1 MPLQI
6 RGSARIRC
14 GDTQVSRVRVI
25 ASIHVKLI
33 KLIPTFR
40 VIAEKVQPPKEFSL
54 LSRTADT
61 DQKAWRKRQ
70 IAYKLSKRGTVTQ
83 AVTDIIL
90 CSKLKIAPDGFKLA
104 GDINGVLI
112 CYKTGAIPVRL
123 PPPVPGSSCE
133 VEQALNRLNL
143 HGQRTARGP
152 VSGLIWIDIAIDR
165 ALRYCQLYSK
175 NGLLAA
181 QLPLAE
187 NGIHLWMP

>member
-1 MPLQI
+1 MPIQI
-6 RGSARIRC
+6 GGTARIRC
-14 GDTQVSRVRVI
+14 RDTQVSGVLI
-25 ASIHVKLI
+25 IESTSVKLTY
-33 KLIPTFR
+33 LIPTYR
-40 VIAEKVQPPKEFSL
+40 VIAEKVPPPKEFSL

-152 VSGLIWIDIAIDR
+152 VSELIWIDIAIDR
-165 ALRYCQLYSK
+165 GIALRPCQLYSK
-175 NGLLAA
+175 LSELYKDRTSSCPVASS
-181 QLPLAE
+181 
-187 NGIHLWMP
+187 

>member
-1 MPLQI
+1 MP
-6 RGSARIRC
+6 
-14 GDTQVSRVRVI
+14 
-25 ASIHVKLI
+25 
-33 KLIPTFR
+33 
-40 VIAEKVQPPKEFSL
+40 PPKEFSL

-123 PPPVPGSSCE
+123 PPPVPGITCE

-143 HGQRTARGP
+143 RGSRGP
-152 VSGLIWIDIAIDR
+152 VSFFFLSMLLEIKITIYYPVYSCPRCQQLLSTTTMRKSRRTTKSTRHNVLPHHVQRQWLPQALPAQGLVALALWAPIPSWR
-165 ALRYCQLYSK
+165 AYH
-175 NGLLAA
+175 LL
-181 QLPLAE
+181 
-187 NGIHLWMP
+187 